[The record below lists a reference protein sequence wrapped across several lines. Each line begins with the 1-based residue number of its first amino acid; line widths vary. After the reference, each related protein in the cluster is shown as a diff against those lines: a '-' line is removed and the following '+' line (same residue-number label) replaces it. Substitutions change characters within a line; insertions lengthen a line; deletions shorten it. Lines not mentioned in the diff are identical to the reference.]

1 MSYDALNTFKR
12 GTLDFPVATTYS
24 DVVPMGKS
32 GIALDRARLFVQI
45 TDAVTSAGSSTT
57 QFILQKD
64 DNAAFTSPTTVK
76 DSGALAKATLI
87 DNYVVFDEHLSDL
100 AWQETAAG
108 AETWLRVAQINAVAT
123 LTAGDVFEGIIEARP
138 KNNVG

>member
-24 DVVPMGKS
+24 NVIPMGKS
-32 GIALDRARLFVQI
+32 GIALDRARLFIQI

-57 QFILQKD
+57 QFVLEKD
-64 DNAAFTSPTTVK
+64 NNEAFSSPELVK
-76 DSGALAKATLI
+76 DSGALAKATLV

-100 AWQETAAG
+100 DWQMTGAG
-108 AETWLRVAQINAVAT
+108 DETWLRVKQVNAVAA

-138 KNNVG
+138 NNNLG